1 MKKLNLL
8 GTAVLCTIFLGCS
21 AGSSSPDYSALLT
34 NAENQTPQSSTPS
47 KPSESTLPLFKFSG
61 DENYVSAN
69 NVSASDAENQSTG
82 LEADWWKKTSFYHVW
97 VRSFSD
103 SDGDGCGDLN
113 GVKQK
118 LDYIQN
124 EIGCDGIWLSPIFEC
139 NYKTKTGNM
148 HGYDTTDYYAVNDF
162 FGTEADLISLI
173 NAAHERGMKV
183 IFDYVPNHT
192 SSSNDWFKDSVA
204 EQNGKKDWFMWNTT
218 QLNWDNSMGTGHWYN
233 IQVNGSNKYYY
244 GAFGSGMPDF
254 NFRNYEVRE
263 EMKNVARYWLN
274 KGFDGIRVDAARYLI
289 EDDGKYYDTEGSH
302 TWFKE
307 LRKELDKYASPK
319 FMMCEVWGPSH
330 EVEEKY
336 LGNGSDE
343 FHMTLDFHQGTD
355 CITSVSNKINNF
367 KNTMLPNKS
376 ETTGFATFMVNH
388 DLYNA
393 RIATTFKGDQKLQK
407 LATALSLLRPTVPVI
422 YYGTEVGLKN
432 TFSSG
437 DSALRGDFDWSLA
450 EEQMTT
456 EKSLLKLNHAI
467 NSLRKTYAS
476 AFANATV
483 KHLTA
488 SDSATAAYIISG
500 KNDSTNLLCV
510 YNLSEKSCD
519 SANFSDCHTFSSA
532 SCIMGDTAAP
542 ALSLSGTTVSV
553 KNIAPYSFRVYA
565 LDATETNIWDDEEYK
580 VNYSYTAAN
589 DEPYVHKNYTVMYI
603 RGDMNGWGGTLMN
616 LNSDGKTFSCTT
628 TFTNSS
634 NPSAATVTLGF
645 KFCESDS
652 SWDLSWGVE
661 ETTDNPYGN
670 IIRTFN
676 TNVPYVITFN
686 PYTGQFSINQVTAD

>member
-1 MKKLNLL
+1 M
-8 GTAVLCTIFLGCS
+8 
-21 AGSSSPDYSALLT
+21 
-34 NAENQTPQSSTPS
+34 E
-47 KPSESTLPLFKFSG
+47 
-61 DENYVSAN
+61 
-69 NVSASDAENQSTG
+69 
-82 LEADWWKKTSFYHVW
+82 KTSFYHVW
-97 VRSFSD
+97 VKSFSD

-124 EIGCDGIWLSPIFEC
+124 EIGCDGIWLSPIFKC
-139 NYKTKTGNM
+139 KYKTKTGNM

-233 IQVNGSNKYYY
+233 LNGSNKYYY

-319 FMMCEVWGPSH
+319 FMMCEVWGPDH
-330 EVEEKY
+330 EVEESY
-336 LGNGSDE
+336 LGNGTDE
-343 FHMTLDFHQGTD
+343 FHMTLDFHQGSD
-355 CITSVSNKINNF
+355 CIKSVSYQRNF
-367 KNTMLPNKS
+367 IKNTLYPNKS

-388 DLYNA
+388 DEYNN

-407 LATALSLLRPTVPVI
+407 LATALSLLRPTVPII
-422 YYGTEVGLKN
+422 YYGTEIGLKN
-432 TFSSG
+432 TSSGG
-437 DSALRGDFDWSLA
+437 DSALRGNFDWSLA

-456 EKSLLKLNHAI
+456 EKSLLKLNNAI
-467 NSLRKTYAS
+467 NSFRKTHAS
-476 AFANATV
+476 SFADADV

-488 SDSATAAYIISG
+488 SITSTAAYIISG
-500 KNDSTNLLCV
+500 KNDNTKFLCV
-510 YNLSEKSCD
+510 YNLSSKACD
-519 SANFSDCHTFSSA
+519 SADFTGCNSFSSS
-532 SCIMGDTAAP
+532 SCIMGDTEAP
-542 ALSLSGTTVSV
+542 ELSLSGTTVSV
-553 KNIAPYSFRVYA
+553 KKIAPFSFRVYA
-565 LDATETNIWDDEEYK
+565 LD
-580 VNYSYTAAN
+580 
-589 DEPYVHKNYTVMYI
+589 
-603 RGDMNGWGGTLMN
+603 
-616 LNSDGKTFSCTT
+616 
-628 TFTNSS
+628 
-634 NPSAATVTLGF
+634 
-645 KFCESDS
+645 
-652 SWDLSWGVE
+652 
-661 ETTDNPYGN
+661 
-670 IIRTFN
+670 
-676 TNVPYVITFN
+676 
-686 PYTGQFSINQVTAD
+686 